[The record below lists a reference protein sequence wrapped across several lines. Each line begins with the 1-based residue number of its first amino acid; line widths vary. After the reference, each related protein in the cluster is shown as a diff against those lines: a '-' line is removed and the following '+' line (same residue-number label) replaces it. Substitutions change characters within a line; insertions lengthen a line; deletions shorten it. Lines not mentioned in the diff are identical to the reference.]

1 MHLKKIS
8 ILLIAISLLFC
19 DDIFACTSAIFTG
32 KMTPDGRPLMW
43 KHRDTDERNNRMEY
57 FKGEKYNFIALMNSP
72 SKIKDAWT
80 GTNSAGF
87 SIMNTASYNLKN
99 DNISDNFMNKE
110 GVVMFQALSTCSN
123 LADFEKMLDNF
134 KRPIGVEANFGV
146 IDAEG
151 GAAYYEV
158 NNNSWTKIDVNDVK
172 VAPHGYIVYTNFS
185 YTGRLNE
192 GLGYIRY
199 TTASKIISE
208 YIGQAGAITPEWI
221 LNNLSKSFYNSVMDI
236 DLVKDNDI
244 LQKGSGWFVE
254 QDFIPRKESSASIVI
269 YGVKKGEN
277 PLNVVTWTIL
287 GYPPIG
293 IAVPMFVAAGENQPT
308 FMLKTKDSNNA
319 QMCDWVLEKVH
330 KVFPIKR
337 GNGAKYFNFNLLY
350 NKDCNGYMQKSKKIE
365 SNVFNMA
372 NPLIEEFRTTG
383 FNAQKINEVYSFI
396 ENEIK
401 K

>member
-1 MHLKKIS
+1 
-8 ILLIAISLLFC
+8 
-19 DDIFACTSAIFTG
+19 
-32 KMTPDGRPLMW
+32 
-43 KHRDTDERNNRMEY
+43 
-57 FKGEKYNFIALMNSP
+57 
-72 SKIKDAWT
+72 
-80 GTNSAGF
+80 
-87 SIMNTASYNLKN
+87 
-99 DNISDNFMNKE
+99 
-110 GVVMFQALSTCSN
+110 
-123 LADFEKMLDNF
+123 
-134 KRPIGVEANFGV
+134 NFGV

-208 YIGQAGAITPEWI
+208 YIGQTGAITPEWI